1 MLRMIQLY
9 SPDGNG
15 ENYKHKSFHRESY
28 TARASEE
35 SDKCDTSGVATGGKV
50 EARVPGRQGSGRQ
63 NED

>member
-9 SPDGNG
+9 SPDGNC
-15 ENYKHKSFHRESY
+15 ENYKHKS
-28 TARASEE
+28 SEE